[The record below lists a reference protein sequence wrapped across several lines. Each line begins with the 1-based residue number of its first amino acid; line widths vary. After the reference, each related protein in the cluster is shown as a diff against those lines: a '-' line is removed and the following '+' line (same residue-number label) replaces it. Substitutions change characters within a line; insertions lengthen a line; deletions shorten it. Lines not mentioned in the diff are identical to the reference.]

1 MAVLEAGRFIGR
13 ASSPAPRFRIDF
25 LDDWKRAAACWS
37 GAGQETAFQNPIWLE
52 TWYDAFGKTTPLI
65 AIVTDSFVGRP
76 VALVPLILRLH
87 HGVRIVEFAD
97 LNVTDYNAPLLARGM
112 ALDAVE
118 ARAISQAL
126 IAALRKLPG
135 GADLVRLRKMPVRL
149 EGGLNPL
156 ASLGRAGSSS
166 LNGNIVST
174 GDDFE
179 AYRNS
184 IKRMQLPRSWRVFNR
199 HPGASFRLVT
209 SVDEALKVVDVT
221 DAQQQMRMKNLGL
234 DFVLNDQIHGRF
246 YRDLVRRGL
255 AAGYAVVSV
264 LTCDEGT
271 VATVLGIKQGD
282 SFVFLRISNGGSRW
296 KNCSPSRL
304 IIERTM
310 GALHAQGIRHFDLS
324 IGNYAFKRRFGA
336 IQLRLADVS
345 IPLSWRGTPY
355 AWRDFAA
362 QALRRHPR
370 LAALVGRLLHKRYP
384 GEDE

>member
-13 ASSPAPRFRIDF
+13 ASSSAQRFRID
-25 LDDWKRAAACWS
+25 LLEDWTRAAARWS
-37 GAGQETAFQNPIWLE
+37 GAGQETAFQNPIWLN
-52 TWYDAFGKTTPLI
+52 TWYSAFGKISPLI

-76 VALVPLILRLH
+76 IMLVPLIVRQH

-112 ALDAVE
+112 TLDAAE

-126 IAALRKLPG
+126 VATLLKLPG
-135 GADLVRLRKMPVRL
+135 GADLIRLRKMPTRL

-166 LNGNIVST
+166 LNGNVISA
-174 GDDFE
+174 GNDFE

-199 HPGASFRLVT
+199 HPGAAFRMIET
-209 SVDEALKVVDVT
+209 VDEALKIIDVT
-221 DAQQQMRMKNLGL
+221 DAQQQARMQKLGL
-234 DFVLNDQIHGRF
+234 EFVLNDQAHAKF
-246 YRDLVRRGL
+246 YRDIVRNGL
-255 AAGYAVVSV
+255 PKGYAVVSA
-264 LTCDEGT
+264 LTCDEGV

-282 SFVFLRISNGGSRW
+282 SFVFLRISNGGNGW

-310 GALHAQGIRHFDLS
+310 AALHAQGIRHFDLS
-324 IGNYAFKRRFGA
+324 IGNYPFKRRFGA
-336 IQLRLADVS
+336 VPLQLTDAS
-345 IPLSWRGTPY
+345 IALSWRGTPY
-355 AWRDFAA
+355 AWRDYAA
-362 QALRRHPR
+362 QSLRRHPR
-370 LAALVGRLLHKRYP
+370 FAALVSRLLHKRYP